1 MNSISLFGKSMAP
14 KELLVA
20 TQAVCWAS
28 VVEKM
33 EDGVVVSFL
42 VFVQK
47 LSVATSQHNHK
58 SVILGVFGP

>member
-1 MNSISLFGKSMAP
+1 MAP

-20 TQAVCWAS
+20 TQAVGWAS
-28 VVEKM
+28 VVEEM

-58 SVILGVFGP
+58 SAILGVFGP